1 MTKKETCA
9 EETAAA
15 VVEAETV
22 VEATE
27 PVAAAKAGVATASG
41 GAAEPMAPTSKAAE
55 KAPKKKRPTIVK
67 VRRSA
72 VLIIFASVV
81 LGLLLSNGWG
91 TLSAMGYGAITYLC
105 PVGALETLFASHT
118 LIPRVVIALVV
129 ALVVIA
135 LLGRMFCAWA
145 CPVPPLRRLFRSDKK
160 KHGAK
165 AGHGPEATAAGAEG
179 ATSDETC
186 GDAEGVGAGVAG
198 GVPAALAATEAG
210 AATKEAAHAASA
222 PAMAASGCH
231 SCSTCG
237 SCKLPPVGGKRDG
250 LQIDSRHG
258 VLAGAVISSAIC
270 GFPVFCLVCPVG
282 LTIALVVCLF
292 RAVFQQDPT
301 VSILVFAAILL
312 VEVVFFRKWCHKFCP
327 IGALMSLVGA
337 KAPVL
342 KPQVDEEK
350 CLRSHGIDCKVCVQS
365 CPEELDPHSARL
377 SECTRCAECV
387 QACPAGAIKLRTR
400 KPVAERV
407 ANPVTTP
414 SREGRGAEVLEL
426 PEDALPE

>member
-22 VEATE
+22 VEGGE
-27 PVAAAKAGVATASG
+27 PTAAAKAGVATASG
-41 GAAEPMAPTSKAAE
+41 GAAEPMAPTSRAAE

-118 LIPRVVIALVV
+118 FIPRVVIALVV

-145 CPVPPLRRLFRSDKK
+145 CPVPPLRRLFRGDKK
-160 KHGAK
+160 KHGAM
-165 AGHGPEATAAGAEG
+165 AHAARA
-179 ATSDETC
+179 
-186 GDAEGVGAGVAG
+186 
-198 GVPAALAATEAG
+198 PALAACG
-210 AATKEAAHAASA
+210 S
-222 PAMAASGCH
+222 H
-231 SCSTCG
+231 SCSTSGPCQ
-237 SCKLPPVGGKRDG
+237 LPPVGGKRDG

-414 SREGRGAEVLEL
+414 PVR
-426 PEDALPE
+426 DAAPKCLNFPRTPCPNRQRR

>member
-1 MTKKETCA
+1 MMNKETRA

-15 VVEAETV
+15 AVEAETA
-22 VEATE
+22 VEAVATGAE
-27 PVAAAKAGVATASG
+27 DAAAVAPKAV
-41 GAAEPMAPTSKAAE
+41 E

-160 KHGAK
+160 KPTAK
-165 AGHGPEATAAGAEG
+165 AGHGSEATVTGAEG
-179 ATSDETC
+179 PTSDETC
-186 GDAEGVGAGVAG
+186 AAAEGAG
-198 GVPAALAATEAG
+198 GGVTSGAPAALPATEAG
-210 AATKEAAHAASA
+210 AATEAMATHAASA
-222 PAMAASGCH
+222 PAMASSGCH

-292 RAVFQQDPT
+292 RAIFQQDPT

-407 ANPVTTP
+407 ADPAAMP

>member
-1 MTKKETCA
+1 MMNKETRA

-15 VVEAETV
+15 AVEAETA
-22 VEATE
+22 VEA
-27 PVAAAKAGVATASG
+27 VAT
-41 GAAEPMAPTSKAAE
+41 GAKDAAVAPKAVE

-160 KHGAK
+160 KHGQKEERAQ
-165 AGHGPEATAAGAEG
+165 EATA
-179 ATSDETC
+179 
-186 GDAEGVGAGVAG
+186 
-198 GVPAALAATEAG
+198 EAG
-210 AATKEAAHAASA
+210 KADSVAPIEADEAQGALTAAS
-222 PAMAASGCH
+222 SGCH

-400 KPVAERV
+400 KPVVERA
-407 ANPVTTP
+407 ANPATMP

>member
-1 MTKKETCA
+1 
-9 EETAAA
+9 
-15 VVEAETV
+15 
-22 VEATE
+22 
-27 PVAAAKAGVATASG
+27 
-41 GAAEPMAPTSKAAE
+41 
-55 KAPKKKRPTIVK
+55 
-67 VRRSA
+67 
-72 VLIIFASVV
+72 
-81 LGLLLSNGWG
+81 
-91 TLSAMGYGAITYLC
+91 
-105 PVGALETLFASHT
+105 
-118 LIPRVVIALVV
+118 
-129 ALVVIA
+129 
-135 LLGRMFCAWA
+135 
-145 CPVPPLRRLFRSDKK
+145 
-160 KHGAK
+160 
-165 AGHGPEATAAGAEG
+165 
-179 ATSDETC
+179 
-186 GDAEGVGAGVAG
+186 
-198 GVPAALAATEAG
+198 
-210 AATKEAAHAASA
+210 
-222 PAMAASGCH
+222 MAASGCH

-400 KPVAERV
+400 KPAAERV

>member
-1 MTKKETCA
+1 MKKETRA

-15 VVEAETV
+15 AVEAETA
-22 VEATE
+22 VEAVATGAE
-27 PVAAAKAGVATASG
+27 DAAAVAPKAV
-41 GAAEPMAPTSKAAE
+41 E

-160 KHGAK
+160 KHGQKEERAQ
-165 AGHGPEATAAGAEG
+165 EATA
-179 ATSDETC
+179 
-186 GDAEGVGAGVAG
+186 
-198 GVPAALAATEAG
+198 EAG
-210 AATKEAAHAASA
+210 KADSVAPIEAGEAQGALTAAS
-222 PAMAASGCH
+222 SGCH

-292 RAVFQQDPT
+292 RAIFQQDPT

-400 KPVAERV
+400 KPVAERA

>member
-1 MTKKETCA
+1 MNKETCA

-15 VVEAETV
+15 AAEAEIAVEA
-22 VEATE
+22 
-27 PVAAAKAGVATASG
+27 VATDAKDT
-41 GAAEPMAPTSKAAE
+41 AAVAPKAVE

-160 KHGAK
+160 KHGQKEAR
-165 AGHGPEATAAGAEG
+165 AQEATA
-179 ATSDETC
+179 
-186 GDAEGVGAGVAG
+186 
-198 GVPAALAATEAG
+198 EAG
-210 AATKEAAHAASA
+210 KADSVAPIEADEAQGALTAAS
-222 PAMAASGCH
+222 SGCH

-292 RAVFQQDPT
+292 RAIFQQDPT

-400 KPVAERV
+400 KPVAER
-407 ANPVTTP
+407 AADPATMP
-414 SREGRGAEVLEL
+414 SREGHGAEVLEL